1 MRTLLLFRGAPGV
14 GKSTY
19 IEKNGLKPYT
29 LCADDIRLLC
39 QSPVLSVNGNTEI
52 TQSND
57 GTVWKTLFTLLV
69 VRMQRGEFTVIDA
82 TNSKTSK
89 MNKYKKLCQEYRY
102 RIFLIKWIS
111 LIENIRT
118 FKY

>member
-19 IEKNGLKPYT
+19 IENNGLKPYA

-52 TQSND
+52 TMNND
-57 GTVWKTLFTLLV
+57 RVVWKTLFTLLE
-69 VRMQRGEFTVIDA
+69 VRMQRG
-82 TNSKTSK
+82 
-89 MNKYKKLCQEYRY
+89 
-102 RIFLIKWIS
+102 
-111 LIENIRT
+111 
-118 FKY
+118 

>member
-52 TQSND
+52 TQNNN
-57 GTVWKTLFTLLV
+57 GTAWKILFTLLA

-82 TNSKTSK
+82 TNSNTSE
-89 MNKYKKLCQEYRY
+89 MNKYKKLCC
-102 RIFLIKWIS
+102 
-111 LIENIRT
+111 
-118 FKY
+118 